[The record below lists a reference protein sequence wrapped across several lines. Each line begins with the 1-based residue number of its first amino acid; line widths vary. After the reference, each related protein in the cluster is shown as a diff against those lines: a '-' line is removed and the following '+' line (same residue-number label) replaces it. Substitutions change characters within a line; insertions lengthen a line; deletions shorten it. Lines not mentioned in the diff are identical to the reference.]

1 MDVLDDEQRPML
13 IFGCG
18 GLVLVVSCLM
28 VGVAV
33 MLWWVLQLGAP
44 AAA

>member
-1 MDVLDDEQRPML
+1 MDVLDDEQRSIG

-18 GLVLVVSCLM
+18 GLVLVVACLL

-33 MLWWVLQLGAP
+33 LLWWVLQQGA
-44 AAA
+44 AGVA